1 MIVKAGST
9 NVSVYYY
16 IVQDASGTSPGEP
29 ATGLLF
35 SDIETGGSASYARQ
49 GAARTDLTLITLA
62 SASAAHADGGFILVD
77 DTNMPGL
84 YRCDYPDAAFTTG
97 VDQVFLQIVVAS
109 SNNAVAAP
117 ISIII
122 DDSVDQTGDSYARIG
137 AAGASL
143 TDLGG
148 MSTAMKAE
156 VNAEADTALTDYDGP
171 TNTEMEARTL
181 VAASYFD
188 PAADAVA
195 NVTLVATTTT
205 NTDMRGTDSAA
216 TATNLATVDTN
227 VDAILVD
234 TATTIPGQISGLNDV
249 AATDIVS
256 AGAITTLS
264 GAIVN
269 VDLVDTT
276 TTNTDMRG
284 TDSALLAASIN
295 LTAGAVDNVT
305 LVATTTTNTDMRGTD
320 SAATAANLATVDT
333 NVDAILVDTGTTIPA
348 TLGTPADTDIST
360 DIANVQTSVGNL
372 AVGSSAISTQADSYT
387 LTTGTQSSGTV
398 SDTETLNSVEH
409 QHTDTAG
416 ALELYYEFDVGTS
429 GVASEVTIIGRI
441 NGAND
446 DLDGIYAYDWVG
458 AQFDRMGDYE
468 GQNGTAN
475 NTTLVSLL
483 TRHTG
488 TGANIGKVRIR
499 FFAAAGLT
507 SAELFIDQIF
517 ASYASVAAETLIFA
531 SGVAQSG
538 GNNSIQLASG
548 DVTANDLFRR
558 SKVIIVS
565 GLGIGQEAIITSSV
579 ASTDTL
585 TVTPTWLTNPD
596 STSVYEVIPAQ
607 AHSTVRNGGYDNA
620 MVYVDSS
627 SGNTGSERG
636 VDGTTTNPVNNLTDA
651 FAIAAQEGLTS
662 ISIYPGS
669 AVTLPSAATGLS
681 FAGSNYTVALGGQDI
696 GDCEFNGASQVTGI
710 GVNASGN
717 PPTFI
722 LCGIGSVTLPPSN
735 GFQCGF
741 FGTFTIG
748 TAGSFTWGG
757 CASLLGLGLTIDY
770 DATDALDAS
779 SFDLQSWGGG
789 SVTIQN
795 GGRGTGTYALRMNGM
810 GELIVESNCVL
821 GTSVDLHGNIEL
833 TDNGVSTAVNVE
845 ANISNLPTTAEFEV
859 RTPTAAELAYIVAN
873 SATAVPVTFTSG
885 TTTTAVLNL
894 VDGSAAE
901 ATDNDYYNGRL
912 LVFTSGNLEHV
923 VTDITDYVAST
934 ATATFTAVP
943 NSVTSGHTARLI

>member
-117 ISIII
+117 ISVVI

-188 PAADAVA
+188 PAADTVA

-216 TATNLATVDTN
+216 TATNLATVDSN

-234 TATTIPGQISGLNDV
+234 TSTTIPGQISGLNDV

-305 LVATTTTNTDMRGTD
+305 LVATTTTTTTNTDMRGTD
-320 SAATAANLATVDT
+320 GANTVTPDAAGVAPTAVENRAEMDSNSTQLA
-333 NVDAILVDTGTTIPA
+333 AII
-348 TLGTPADTDIST
+348 ADT
-360 DIANVQTSVGNL
+360 
-372 AVGSSAISTQADSYT
+372 AVI
-387 LTTGTQSSGTV
+387 
-398 SDTETLNSVEH
+398 
-409 QHTDTAG
+409 
-416 ALELYYEFDVGTS
+416 
-429 GVASEVTIIGRI
+429 GVAG
-441 NGAND
+441 
-446 DLDGIYAYDWVG
+446 
-458 AQFDRMGDYE
+458 
-468 GQNGTAN
+468 
-475 NTTLVSLL
+475 
-483 TRHTG
+483 
-488 TGANIGKVRIR
+488 
-499 FFAAAGLT
+499 AGLT
-507 SAELFIDQIF
+507 DLGGMSTAMKAE
-517 ASYASVAAETLIFA
+517 VNAEA
-531 SGVAQSG
+531 
-538 GNNSIQLASG
+538 
-548 DVTANDLFRR
+548 DTA
-558 SKVIIVS
+558 
-565 GLGIGQEAIITSSV
+565 
-579 ASTDTL
+579 
-585 TVTPTWLTNPD
+585 
-596 STSVYEVIPAQ
+596 
-607 AHSTVRNGGYDNA
+607 
-620 MVYVDSS
+620 
-627 SGNTGSERG
+627 
-636 VDGTTTNPVNNLTDA
+636 LTDYD
-651 FAIAAQEGLTS
+651 G
-662 ISIYPGS
+662 
-669 AVTLPSAATGLS
+669 
-681 FAGSNYTVALGGQDI
+681 
-696 GDCEFNGASQVTGI
+696 
-710 GVNASGN
+710 
-717 PPTFI
+717 PT
-722 LCGIGSVTLPPSN
+722 N
-735 GFQCGF
+735 
-741 FGTFTIG
+741 
-748 TAGSFTWGG
+748 
-757 CASLLGLGLTIDY
+757 
-770 DATDALDAS
+770 
-779 SFDLQSWGGG
+779 
-789 SVTIQN
+789 
-795 GGRGTGTYALRMNGM
+795 
-810 GELIVESNCVL
+810 
-821 GTSVDLHGNIEL
+821 
-833 TDNGVSTAVNVE
+833 
-845 ANISNLPTTAEFEV
+845 AEFEA